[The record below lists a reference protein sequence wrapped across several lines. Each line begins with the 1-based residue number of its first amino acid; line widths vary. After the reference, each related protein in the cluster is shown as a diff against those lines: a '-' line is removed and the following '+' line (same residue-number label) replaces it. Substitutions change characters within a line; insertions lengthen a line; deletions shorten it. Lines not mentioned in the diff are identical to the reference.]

1 MKAFLISPFKVAR
14 ELNLRRVEHASA
26 SLSKGLEKIKST
38 SPADF
43 RFQRIQYA
51 ASARLLKQNNSIL

>member
-14 ELNLRRVEHASA
+14 EVNLRRVEHASA

-43 RFQRIQYA
+43 RF
-51 ASARLLKQNNSIL
+51 